1 MQKLATII
9 STILHP
15 LLMATYGCLLV
26 FFGLSNSIYA
36 VYTPFKTKIVIILM
50 VFVFTFFIPVIN
62 LFILF
67 KLKYVSS
74 IRLENREERI
84 FPLVMTA
91 FCYFG
96 LFYLI
101 YDFNI
106 WPAVKLFVLGGGL
119 CILLTAIISMWWQI
133 SAHLI
138 GIGGVF
144 GVLLAFCYYMQMP
157 VFTAISISVLLA
169 GIIGFARLQLRA
181 HIPSQVYVGFIVG
194 CMMQF
199 SLFSLAQLFRF
210 L

>member
-36 VYTPFKTKIVIILM
+36 VYTPFKTKIAIILM
-50 VFVFTFFIPVIN
+50 VFVFTFFIPVLN
-62 LFILF
+62 LFIL
-67 KLKYVSS
+67 
-74 IRLENREERI
+74 ENRQERI

-119 CILLTAIISMWWQI
+119 CILLTAIISIWWQI

-138 GIGGVF
+138 GIGGVC
-144 GVLLAFCYYMQMP
+144 GVLFAFCYYMQMP
-157 VFTAISISVLLA
+157 VFIAISGSIMLA

-181 HIPSQVYVGFIVG
+181 HIPSQVYAGFIIG
-194 CMMQF
+194 CVMQF
-199 SLFSLAQLFRF
+199 GLFGLAQLFRF